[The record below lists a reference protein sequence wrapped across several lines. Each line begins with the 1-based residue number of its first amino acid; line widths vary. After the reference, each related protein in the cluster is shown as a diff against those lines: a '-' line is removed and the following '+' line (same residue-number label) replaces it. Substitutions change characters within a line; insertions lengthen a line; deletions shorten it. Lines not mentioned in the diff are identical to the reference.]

1 MRVRVRAR
9 ATNDRFSIA
18 IYLRQYFTINIR
30 KEIAI
35 LLQLDIRERVN
46 WKREIDCAKII
57 TSKKSM
63 RASGAEASQ
72 YEITG
77 QLGLVPD
84 ARLHGP

>member
-1 MRVRVRAR
+1 MGKQIKGVKG
-9 ATNDRFSIA
+9 DR
-18 IYLRQYFTINIR
+18 LRR
-30 KEIAI
+30 
-35 LLQLDIRERVN
+35 L
-46 WKREIDCAKII
+46 

-63 RASGAEASQ
+63 RVEASQ

>member
-1 MRVRVRAR
+1 MK
-9 ATNDRFSIA
+9 
-18 IYLRQYFTINIR
+18 YFAINIIV
-30 KEIAI
+30 KES
-35 LLQLDIRERVN
+35 LQLYCNLIRGRIN
-46 WKREIDCAKII
+46 WKADKGEKGIDRLRRL